1 MTPAFIQY
9 LKAQYAKA
17 MRIAKQKAKAKESK
31 SEDWLMTQEIT
42 LERALE
48 LVEFEYNPLFGW
60 RVASVQDS
68 VFGDINGNVEGFVY
82 GSINSRPWKYIETPM
97 QKLERLIEETGDE
110 KLIECFNQLEDNSW
124 LITH

>member
-1 MTPAFIQY
+1 MT
-9 LKAQYAKA
+9 
-17 MRIAKQKAKAKESK
+17 KQ
-31 SEDWLMTQEIT
+31 IT

-48 LVEFEYNPLFGW
+48 LVEFEYHPLFGW

-110 KLIECFNQLEDNSW
+110 KLIECFNQQEDNS
-124 LITH
+124 